1 MKIAIDFDG
10 TIVEQD
16 KPYDQTDGN
25 FTFVAGAK
33 EALQSLKAAGHILL
47 LWSARAS
54 KHHRFNVKLDPL
66 YAAKPWEPR
75 DPEKFYAVNQA
86 RFAEMVEFVN
96 RELPGIFDAIDEG
109 TAGKP
114 TVDMFI
120 DDRACR
126 LGSGGSSWDEIQGTY
141 GATSEPE

>member
-1 MKIAIDFDG
+1 MKIAIDFDD
-10 TIVEQD
+10 TIVKQN
-16 KPYDQTDGN
+16 KPYDQTDGK
-25 FTFVAGAK
+25 FDFVAGAK

-54 KHHRFNVKLDPL
+54 KHHRFNIRLDPL
-66 YAAKPWEPR
+66 YAVKPWEPKDLER
-75 DPEKFYAVNQA
+75 FYAVNQA
-86 RFAEMVEFVN
+86 RFKEMVEFVQ

-126 LGSGGSSWDEIQGTY
+126 LGSTGSSWDEIRETY
-141 GATSEPE
+141 GAAREPE